1 MAIEYPKKERDDG
14 DTETWS
20 HPAYGAIRVSRV
32 SGNSYLFGSD
42 FRHQYMIGVTIM
54 SALKMRT
61 SSREWH
67 YADNELVT
75 VYLSEAQWASFIS
88 SLNLGSGVPC
98 TLERMVGR
106 VIPDLPPPEKSEDR
120 FQMDM
125 KKTFEGILDQLS
137 DMQDRLAAMAPKK
150 AAQELAK
157 ECGLVRQ
164 RLVDSTGWVAKQF
177 DEHMEG
183 TVEKA
188 KAEVNAYV
196 QHAMTKAGLPEG
208 PPVLSLEHREEE

>member
-88 SLNLGSGVPC
+88 SLNLGSV
-98 TLERMVGR
+98 
-106 VIPDLPPPEKSEDR
+106 S
-120 FQMDM
+120 
-125 KKTFEGILDQLS
+125 
-137 DMQDRLAAMAPKK
+137 
-150 AAQELAK
+150 
-157 ECGLVRQ
+157 
-164 RLVDSTGWVAKQF
+164 
-177 DEHMEG
+177 
-183 TVEKA
+183 
-188 KAEVNAYV
+188 
-196 QHAMTKAGLPEG
+196 
-208 PPVLSLEHREEE
+208 